1 MHLLRL
7 FLAAWLEFGI
17 ITVFFLYWLV
27 KRTTQHVDRLDKPV
41 LDQNTFQQLLAAA
54 YTLQQQNHSLVKE
67 AQADSAQTILLTE
80 LPESVLRQSDVEQSA
95 PFNTSTVPSS
105 RARTVR
111 GPTPQS
117 EVFFWRIATAIA
129 MSAVSALLLVA
140 SSDQLSPLPS
150 QLVLPSDVVQQQ
162 VPFRTATHI
171 ATDLAQ
177 GSAVGTKMVMMEPE
191 ATSTGPIDRTVD
203 VDKPGRSATHQ
214 TFVNPARHSLYESEA
229 DMVAPDTVVRYG
241 GRAARP

>member
-27 KRTTQHVDRLDKPV
+27 KRTAQHVDRLDKPV

-54 YTLQQQNHSLVKE
+54 YTLQQNHSLVKE

-80 LPESVLRQSDVEQSA
+80 LPESVLPQSDVEQSA
-95 PFNTSTVPSS
+95 PFNPSTVRSS

-111 GPTPQS
+111 RPTPQS
-117 EVFFWRIATAIA
+117 EVFFWRIATAIG

-177 GSAVGTKMVMMEPE
+177 GRAVGTKMVMMEPE

-203 VDKPGRSATHQ
+203 ADEPGRSAPHQ

-241 GRAARP
+241 RRAARP

>member
-1 MHLLRL
+1 MASVILRS

-17 ITVFFLYWLV
+17 ISVFFLYWLV

-54 YTLQQQNHSLVKE
+54 YTLKEQNHSLVKE
-67 AQADSAQTILLTE
+67 AQADCAQTALLTE
-80 LPESVLRQSDVEQSA
+80 LPVESVLPASDVEQSA

-111 GPTPQS
+111 RPTPQS

-129 MSAVSALLLVA
+129 MAAVSALLLVA

-150 QLVLPSDVVQQQ
+150 QLVLSSDVVQQQ
-162 VPFRTATHI
+162 VPFRTATHRDRSG
-171 ATDLAQ
+171 AGQCSRRED
-177 GSAVGTKMVMMEPE
+177 GHDGTRGDEHRN
-191 ATSTGPIDRTVD
+191 DRSN
-203 VDKPGRSATHQ
+203 R
-214 TFVNPARHSLYESEA
+214 
-229 DMVAPDTVVRYG
+229 
-241 GRAARP
+241 